1 MKKIV
6 FVCHG
11 NICRSPLAEYLF
23 KHIVIQNGKDKEIEI
38 ISRATSLE
46 EIGNDLYPPI
56 KRVLQ
61 KHSIPFSR
69 HYATRLV
76 PSDYDKYDL
85 FVGMDDAN
93 VRNMHRIFGGDP
105 DGKICKLMDFTQRGG
120 NVRQQRADAC
130 IAFIQSGQAVFR
142 QVAKGEH
149 FVRPAPIFN
158 VQQ

>member
-23 KHIVIQNGKDKEIEI
+23 KHIVIQNRKDKEIEI

-85 FVGMDDAN
+85 FLCMDYN
-93 VRNMHRIFGGDP
+93 NMRNIRY
-105 DGKICKLMDFTQRGG
+105 
-120 NVRQQRADAC
+120 
-130 IAFIQSGQAVFR
+130 
-142 QVAKGEH
+142 
-149 FVRPAPIFN
+149 IFN
-158 VQQ
+158 DDKDKKIHLIGEFVGDNKEVYDPWYSGDYDGVYAQLEKYLNALIDLI